1 MLPPKV
7 FERRKSIVTGR
18 ENLIKVWDLPG
29 LPFTEFF
36 GEYNPTFPRV
46 DQALMMCP
54 DSGVFQLQFEVE
66 PSFLY
71 HPNDYNFRTLT
82 TPKIEN
88 ELDFFIRSSSLNS
101 ILNSKSRVLEIGGNN
116 SVLAKKLDGFYS
128 HYVICDPILED
139 EDFGNILYWK
149 GLIEDNLARVEELQ
163 PTVIIGRHVLEHVNS
178 PLEMLRALIDATSTP
193 VIFIFEFPNF
203 RLMQKRQ
210 RLDAVFHQHLNY
222 FDENSIVRL
231 IEILG
236 CQVLSLE
243 SNLKGSNG
251 GSLVVS
257 FTNGGGPNL
266 AKRIFLPTSSPSTIE
281 TFSVSLSLFQS
292 EVKLLEDSIRSW
304 QGKKAGFGA
313 GLMLATLNYH
323 TRGAIEELSCIYDD
337 DPGKSDMEYQNIWV
351 KILHSSNL
359 VDDESNLLVVTS
371 MENQRAVR
379 NRLQQYF
386 KSTVVG
392 FQSS

>member
-1 MLPPKV
+1 M
-7 FERRKSIVTGR
+7 
-18 ENLIKVWDLPG
+18 
-29 LPFTEFF
+29 
-36 GEYNPTFPRV
+36 
-46 DQALMMCP
+46 
-54 DSGVFQLQFEVE
+54 
-66 PSFLY
+66 
-71 HPNDYNFRTLT
+71 
-82 TPKIEN
+82 
-88 ELDFFIRSSSLNS
+88 
-101 ILNSKSRVLEIGGNN
+101 
-116 SVLAKKLDGFYS
+116 
-128 HYVICDPILED
+128 
-139 EDFGNILYWK
+139 
-149 GLIEDNLARVEELQ
+149 
-163 PTVIIGRHVLEHVNS
+163 
-178 PLEMLRALIDATSTP
+178 
-193 VIFIFEFPNF
+193 
-203 RLMQKRQ
+203 
-210 RLDAVFHQHLNY
+210 
-222 FDENSIVRL
+222 
-231 IEILG
+231 G

-266 AKRIFLPTSSPSTIE
+266 AKRIFLPTSAPSTVE

-337 DPGKSDMEYQNIWV
+337 DPGKSDMEYQNIRV

-371 MENQRAVR
+371 MENQRAIR

-392 FQSS
+392 FQSN

>member
-1 MLPPKV
+1 MLPPQV

-18 ENLIKVWDLPG
+18 ENLVKVWDLPG

-71 HPNDYNFRTLT
+71 HSNNYNFRTLT
-82 TPKIEN
+82 TPKIED
-88 ELDFFIRSSSLNS
+88 ELDFFIRSSSLDS

-116 SVLAKKLDGFYS
+116 SVLAKKLEGFYS
-128 HYVICDPILED
+128 HYVVCDPILED
-139 EDFGNILYWK
+139 EDLGDILYWK
-149 GLIEDNLARVEELQ
+149 GLVEDNLVRVEELQ
-163 PTVIIGRHVLEHVNS
+163 PTVIIGRHVLEHVTS
-178 PLEMLRALIDATSTP
+178 PLEMLQALIDSTSTP
-193 VIFIFEFPNF
+193 VIFVFEFPNF

-257 FTNGGGPNL
+257 FTNGGGSNL
-266 AKRIFLPTSSPSTIE
+266 ATGLRPTGSPSTLE

-337 DPGKSDMEYQNIWV
+337 DPGKSDMEYQNIRV

-371 MENQRAVR
+371 MENQRAIR
-379 NRLQQYF
+379 NRLQYYF

-392 FQSS
+392 FQSN